1 VLSGL
6 HFSDMSIFANN
17 MTLRYL
23 AVFDCDVDRL
33 EKIIESDEF
42 FEPDGDR
49 LIRGCKLWNFAR
61 IPTDAI
67 NIILDQN
74 TMRALI
80 YTRNDADSDGLT
92 FSTYNF
98 SNVFKD

>member
-1 VLSGL
+1 MISGL
-6 HFSDMSIFANN
+6 HFSDMSIVTNKV
-17 MTLRYL
+17 TLRYL
-23 AVFDCDVDRL
+23 TVFNCDTNWL
-33 EKIIESDEF
+33 EEMIQSEEF
-42 FEPDGDR
+42 FQPGGDR
-49 LIRGCKLWNFAR
+49 LIGSCKLWNFAQ

-80 YTRNDADSDGLT
+80 YTRNDAGSDGLT
-92 FSTYNF
+92 FTTYNF